1 MKFNYR
7 VSFRPSVSP
16 THHIHEVYYDDK
28 GRVTFYVPKPA
39 IGFGDDSDELY
50 ECAAKMWKAFDDEVL
65 DLDRL
70 DRKLL
75 RRFMQ
80 ENYPQNGSKDGKKA

>member
-7 VSFRPSVSP
+7 VCFRPSVNP
-16 THHIHEVYYDDK
+16 THQIHEVYYDDR
-28 GRVTFYVPKPA
+28 GRIVFYDTEPA
-39 IGFGDDSDELY
+39 VAFGDDSDELY
-50 ECAAKMWKAFDDEVL
+50 ECCAKMWKAFDEEVI

-75 RRFMQ
+75 RAYMN
-80 ENYPQNGSKDGKKA
+80 ENYPENGSKRGKKA